1 MSLFPKINDIDTGN
15 FNINNDLVEIR
26 RWACQWKMFFNPG
39 INKQATEVYFSQ
51 RREKSLAPS
60 IIFNN
65 NNVLSSPCQN
75 TWIFSWIASLVSV
88 RMLLKKIN
96 ECNRT
101 IRLMKKL
108 SFNTIKETIA

>member
-65 NNVLSSPCQN
+65 NNVLSSPCQKH
-75 TWIFSWIASLVSV
+75 LD
-88 RMLLKKIN
+88 LL
-96 ECNRT
+96 
-101 IRLMKKL
+101 LDSKL
-108 SFNTIKETIA
+108 SFSENVTQKNK